1 MGVKLIKTAMNTAP
15 HTIEEVIEL
24 FDLFGDDWEERY
36 RYLIDLGKTVP
47 LMPDALKT
55 ESTKVQGCTSQVWMV
70 ADVKD
75 GIFTFQGDSDA
86 HIVKGL
92 IGLLMIL
99 FNGRPVETIR
109 AVDVPGIFARLGLEQ
124 NLSPNRRNGFYA
136 MVERI
141 KATV

>member
-1 MGVKLIKTAMNTAP
+1 MKLIETTMNTAP

-70 ADVKD
+70 ADVRD

-99 FNGRPVETIR
+99 FNGQPVSAIEGI
-109 AVDVPGIFARLGLEQ
+109 DVPKIFARLGLEQ

-141 KATV
+141 KATN